1 MSLAPLEEIRALP
14 AKSRVG
20 VPVQER
26 LLTEGFVS
34 RARTVMSP
42 GPGRSVFVIE
52 EPELGAGR
60 PDLILVTVAQ
70 SSVHWYIQRGLSLT
84 SPAAAR
90 VLDPHVSDAKLG
102 ISRGYAAALR
112 RDLAAQGWGR
122 EDPSRIASLV
132 TDSLAVEAKI
142 RDWRRALQQ
151 VARFRRHVHR
161 TAILMPPRDL
171 PAEADRSLDFYGSG
185 FLHLDSAAVWWER
198 QAVSSEPSVGARL
211 WTLELLRRGL
221 GDGTAYRLSAPRN

>member
-1 MSLAPLEEIRALP
+1 MSLAPREEVQALP
-14 AKSRVG
+14 ARSRVG

-26 LLTEGFVS
+26 LLTEAFIS
-34 RARTVMSP
+34 RALTVMSP

-70 SSVHWYIQRGLSLT
+70 SSVHRYMQRGLSLT
-84 SPAAAR
+84 SHAAAR
-90 VLDPHVSDAKLG
+90 VLDPHLSDAELG

-112 RDLAAQGWGR
+112 RDLATQGWGS
-122 EDPSRIASLV
+122 EDPSRIASLI

-142 RDWRRALQQ
+142 RDWKRALQQ
-151 VARFRRHVHR
+151 VARFRRLVHR

-171 PAEADRSLDFYGSG
+171 PAAVDRSLEFYGSG
-185 FLHLDSAAVWWER
+185 FLRLDSDGVRWER
-198 QAVSSEPSVGARL
+198 PALSSEPSIGARL

-221 GDGTAYRLSAPRN
+221 GDGTAYRLSAARN